1 MRLYFI
7 FLLLLLL
14 MPIVMADSCSITN
27 LGNCLPEAF
36 FNYVLSLI
44 NTPLEFM
51 LGFVQ
56 DLLTEPIDPSVY
68 SEIWAIVI
76 YILSM
81 FYGLLLVYSG
91 FTFIIS
97 GYDVAKRESA
107 KEWLKN
113 ILIMIFLVQASYFI
127 YVLILD
133 VNSALT
139 TSVFNLID
147 SNFFLFTMDSL
158 SDIASQIMFGAT
170 YLLVLLTTII
180 ILSIRYLILSFG
192 VALFPIALF
201 FYFIEPLKGLGKS
214 LLNFLFINIFMSF
227 IASIILLFG
236 SLLLETSLFTGL
248 KIAVMISSFVLVD
261 ILLLYFLLYGLIMG
275 AVSIVLGWKA
285 FAFIKVLKHVANK
298 E

>member
-1 MRLYFI
+1 MRI
-7 FLLLLLL
+7 HFLLIFVLLI
-14 MPIVMADSCSITN
+14 MPFAAADSCSITN

-36 FNYVLSLI
+36 FNYVLDMV
-44 NTPLEFM
+44 NAPLEFL

-56 DLLTEPIDPSVY
+56 DLLTQPVDPSMY

-76 YILSM
+76 YIISM

-91 FTFIIS
+91 LTFIIS
-97 GYDVAKRESA
+97 GYDVAKREAA

-113 ILIMIFLVQASYFI
+113 ILMMIFLVQASYFI

-147 SNFFLFTMDSL
+147 SNFFLFTIDSL
-158 SDIASQIMFGAT
+158 SSVASQIMFGAT
-170 YLLVLLTTII
+170 YLLVLFATII

-192 VALFPIALF
+192 VALFPIAIF
-201 FYFIEPLKGLGKS
+201 FYFIEPLKGFGKS
-214 LLNFLFINIFMSF
+214 LLSFLFINIFMSF

-236 SLLLETSLFTGL
+236 SLLLGTSLFAGL

-261 ILLLYFLLYGLIMG
+261 VLLLYFLLYGLIVG
-275 AVSIVLGWKA
+275 AVSVVLGWKA
-285 FAFIKVLKHVANK
+285 FGLIKVLKSAARK